1 VAQVAYPGLPSFP
14 QHDLAKR
21 QASGFGAMAWFEVEG
36 GLEAGKTLMNAV
48 RVWTLAENLG
58 SVESLV
64 THPATMT
71 HAGIPPEDRLRIGL
85 VDGLVR
91 LSVGLEDVDDLI
103 EDLAQA
109 LDQV

>member
-1 VAQVAYPGLPSFP
+1 
-14 QHDLAKR
+14 
-21 QASGFGAMAWFEVEG
+21 
-36 GLEAGKTLMNAV
+36 
-48 RVWTLAENLG
+48 
-58 SVESLV
+58 VESLV